1 MISGTINAYLQ
12 AYQIENYMKNVLLV
26 PISALLLVSVACSK
40 DDKDPAPTP
49 PTSVEL
55 ITSNTWRIDTMGLD
69 ANKDGVIDGSL
80 PVQLKPCE
88 RDNTLTFSSDSTGV
102 FSEGASKCKAEDPDT
117 KNITWY
123 FKSNDQI
130 LFIDGL
136 ETDLDG
142 DANVVSLTDSTLIL
156 ARPVSYPI
164 IGEANL
170 IVALKE

>member
-1 MISGTINAYLQ
+1 
-12 AYQIENYMKNVLLV
+12 MKNALLFSV
-26 PISALLLVSVACSK
+26 SALVVASVACKK

-69 ANKDGVIDGSL
+69 ANKDGVIDAAL

-88 RDNTLTFSSDSTGV
+88 LDNTLTFSADSTGV

-123 FKSNDQI
+123 FKSNDQVI
-130 LFIDGL
+130 FIDGL

-142 DANVVSLTDSTLIL
+142 DANVVALTDSTLIL
-156 ARPVSYPI
+156 ARPISYPI

-170 IVALKE
+170 IVSLKE